1 MSDAVQSIKVTVH
14 YFSGQGRVGGGE
26 RFMELEHFDKDFV
39 RNTRKKEAPQ
49 GNTFD
54 FTVLDTLKNKL

>member
-1 MSDAVQSIKVTVH
+1 
-14 YFSGQGRVGGGE
+14 
-26 RFMELEHFDKDFV
+26 MELEHFDKDFV

>member
-1 MSDAVQSIKVTVH
+1 MAECSAQPE
-14 YFSGQGRVGGGE
+14 FFQGKEGWGGGE